1 MILGLSIQTF
11 TVIHVIISLLA
22 IASGILVLI
31 GMLRSN
37 RMPGWT
43 TFFLL
48 TTVLPSVTGFFSRYG
63 DSRGAGYRHSLTGSA
78 GTRAVRPLQQASLRR
93 LAMDLR
99 DDCCRL
105 ALSQCVGADCKSF
118 QKISI
123 FKPLAPSRGHQVSS
137 CRDYRQLT
145 AIRPGPSDWL
155 ITDVALARRLPAY
168 RRRQGPLW
176 QAVRAFCTCRG

>member
-48 TTVLPSVTGFFSRYG
+48 TTVLPSVTGFFPDTG
-63 DSRGAGYRHSLTGSA
+63 ILAGAGYRHSLTGSA

-123 FKPLAPSRGHQVSS
+123 FKPLAPTQSEPSFLIAQAIALFTFVHLALSRP
-137 CRDYRQLT
+137 
-145 AIRPGPSDWL
+145 PGFILP
-155 ITDVALARRLPAY
+155 RLPPVNRNPA
-168 RRRQGPLW
+168 RSK
-176 QAVRAFCTCRG
+176 

>member
-48 TTVLPSVTGFFSRYG
+48 TTVLPSVTGFFPDTGILGVLGTGIVSLVLLALALYG
-63 DSRGAGYRHSLTGSA
+63 LYSKHLSGAWRWIYVT
-78 GTRAVRPLQQASLRR
+78 TAVASLYLNVLVLIVNHSRKFR
-93 LAMDLR
+93 SSSPWR
-99 DDCCRL
+99 
-105 ALSQCVGADCKSF
+105 Q
-118 QKISI
+118 
-123 FKPLAPSRGHQVSS
+123 PNPSRH
-137 CRDYRQLT
+137 
-145 AIRPGPSDWL
+145 
-155 ITDVALARRLPAY
+155 
-168 RRRQGPLW
+168 
-176 QAVRAFCTCRG
+176 F